1 MNSSPEILL
10 GCLLYFGALL
20 IPALFFVF
28 NRGQSSNAKKPMLIG
43 VGLQVFWSMA
53 VAAIAYFSWRV
64 GNRDAFMAWGLLL
77 PVNFVGFLYF
87 LAVLFIYVKKD
98 KK

>member
-1 MNSSPEILL
+1 MNFSPEIFL

-20 IPALFFVF
+20 IPALFFFF
-28 NRGQSSNAKKPMLIG
+28 NKGHSKARKLMLIG
-43 VGLQVFWSMA
+43 VGLQALWSMV
-53 VAAIAYFSWRV
+53 VAAIAYFSWRA

-77 PVNFVGFLYF
+77 PVNFFGFLYF
-87 LAVLFIYVKKD
+87 VAVLFIYVKKD

>member
-1 MNSSPEILL
+1 MNFSPEILL

-20 IPALFFVF
+20 IPALFFLF
-28 NRGQSSNAKKPMLIG
+28 NRGQSKAKKPMLIG
-43 VGLQVFWSMA
+43 VGLQVFWSMV
-53 VAAIAYFSWRV
+53 VATIAYFSWRA
-64 GNRDAFMAWGLLL
+64 GDSDAFMAWGLLL